1 MNILRPPQ
9 LLENGWLLPL
19 RVCWFLAMLMWLTLR
34 TVVFQPLAYLLSLPF
49 RPIMAAINLATHWAG
64 DQPSKKWIVL
74 FAGSLGL
81 SLLTVLP
88 FIGGRS
94 EIAI

>member
-1 MNILRPPQ
+1 
-9 LLENGWLLPL
+9 
-19 RVCWFLAMLMWLTLR
+19 
-34 TVVFQPLAYLLSLPF
+34 
-49 RPIMAAINLATHWAG
+49 MAAINLATHWAG